1 MRMFVSVAGLATL
14 LCLAV
19 PSGFAKTP
27 TAPKSGPGTIVI
39 VFKDGH
45 RQSFNLSEID
55 RVEFP
60 AASAAAAA
68 SDTGS
73 SNSPLPSRGRFLG
86 KWEVGVGDG
95 TTSTFYIT
103 LDEDGNARKSM
114 GSSRGSWV
122 YVDGEAHITWDD
134 GWRDAIR
141 KVGPRYQK
149 FAYGS
154 GKSFSDT
161 ADNVT
166 GARNT
171 TPNPI

>member
-1 MRMFVSVAGLATL
+1 MRKFVSVAGLATL
-14 LCLAV
+14 LCLVV
-19 PSGFAKTP
+19 PSVFAKTP

-45 RQSFNLSEID
+45 RQSFILSEID

-60 AASAAAAA
+60 AASAVSAANE
-68 SDTGS
+68 TGS
-73 SNSPLPSRGRFLG
+73 SNSQLPSRGRFLG
-86 KWEVGVGDG
+86 KWEVGDG
-95 TTSTFYIT
+95 NGSDFYIT
-103 LDEDGNARKSM
+103 LDEDGNARKSI
-114 GSSRGSWV
+114 GSSRGTWV

-134 GWRDAIR
+134 GWHDAIR
-141 KVGPRYQK
+141 KVGSRYQK

-161 ADNVT
+161 ADNIT

>member
-1 MRMFVSVAGLATL
+1 MRKFVSVAGLATL

-27 TAPKSGPGTIVI
+27 PALKSGQGTIVI

-45 RQSFNLSEID
+45 RQSFNLSDIE

-60 AASAAAAA
+60 AAPAAAAA
-68 SDTGS
+68 GETGS
-73 SNSPLPSRGRFLG
+73 SNSLLPSRGRFLG
-86 KWEVGVGDG
+86 KWEVGDG
-95 TTSTFYIT
+95 NGNDFYIT
-103 LDEDGNARKSM
+103 LEEDGNARKSF
-114 GSSRGSWV
+114 GSSSGSWV

-134 GWRDAIR
+134 GWHDAIR

-149 FAYGS
+149 FAYKQ
-154 GKSFSDT
+154 GKSFSDM

-166 GARNT
+166 GAHNT

>member
-1 MRMFVSVAGLATL
+1 MRKFVSVAGLATL

-19 PSGFAKTP
+19 PGGFAKTP

-60 AASAAAAA
+60 SAAAAAAA

-73 SNSPLPSRGRFLG
+73 SNSLLPSRGRFLG
-86 KWEVGVGDG
+86 KWEVGDG
-95 TTSTFYIT
+95 NGNDFYIT
-103 LDEDGNARKSM
+103 LDEDGNARKSI
-114 GSSRGSWV
+114 GDSRGSWV

-141 KVGPRYQK
+141 KVGSRYQK
-149 FAYGS
+149 FAYGA
-154 GKSFSDT
+154 GKSYSDA
-161 ADNVT
+161 ADNIT